1 MKTKTNTKIKIILG
15 VVLVIL
21 AMAIYN
27 HHKDTER
34 RLFATQNACEWVV
47 VGSHDICR

>member
-1 MKTKTNTKIKIILG
+1 MKTKTKIILC
-15 VVLVIL
+15 VILVIL
-21 AMAIYN
+21 GIALYN

-34 RLFATQNACEWVV
+34 QLFATQNDCEWVV